1 MSSDTRAGSRI
12 LAAQARHCANTAAE
26 WEAARVAG
34 ASAEELALCEDRAI
48 AARRRY
54 QELAV
59 DLPHKQQTLRPWWRF
74 LSSSHKERQQ

>member
-1 MSSDTRAGSRI
+1 MPSDTSAGSRI
-12 LAAQARHCANTAAE
+12 LAAQARHSANMTAE

-34 ASAEELALCEDRAI
+34 ASAEDLALCEERAI

-59 DLPHKQQTLRPWWRF
+59 DLPHKQKALRPWWRF
-74 LSSSHKERQQ
+74 LSSSHKA

>member
-1 MSSDTRAGSRI
+1 MPSDTSAGSRI
-12 LAAQARHCANTAAE
+12 LAAQSRHSANMTAE

-34 ASAEELALCEDRAI
+34 ASAEELALCEERAI

-59 DLPHKQQTLRPWWRF
+59 DLPHMQKALRPWWRF
-74 LSSSHKERQQ
+74 LSSSHSG